1 MIPRPRRLLAS
12 VVIATLTGATPIAI
26 CQVPPEKN
34 RETRPGSNSSV
45 LDGIVTTMQSG
56 LRSER
61 EASVD
66 VRAGNQ
72 LRNLVIEL
80 ALQGRREGPATST
93 AAMAAIRLAGEI
105 RDLETWLVKIVRGD
119 LLVGNPPEPVE
130 EAARSRILRRLE
142 VFSDIALD
150 EFRRRPRRTP
160 SEIDDALAVV
170 LAPIRDAIEVI
181 LGRELQT
188 RWPTITNESA
198 TNDPPLQNLS
208 IADARLQTIT
218 RSWLESEMPARFR
231 ETLAPRIKELTKAI
245 VADSEDPDH
254 RIDLDRLEVMI
265 RLAADLFRA
274 DGSGDPDHTPFDAIS
289 RAVNTDCDPRERTDL
304 ARALKEL
311 LVPTNR
317 IERMETSE
325 SSTELRAH
333 RRRLQ
338 DRYERSLRSV
348 PNDTDELDRRWIM
361 QVAKLQNCAED
372 LRRAKTAD
380 RLLVD
385 LAAVNASARP
395 EIVTRLRTWLR
406 MLSSPGTRV
415 EAATALDRL
424 EIDADRFLVL
434 PGQQLL
440 ESPTEDFN
448 LRIAG
453 RATDLSRRIELARRG
468 WVSEVSG
475 GTFDG
480 PSSGE
485 LTRLSRLLRILLQSR
500 DFSAESRRVLEVIQ
514 ISNQWGGWFIDSD
527 SIAWS
532 ARALA
537 PGLLIAADAAADGE
551 AEELERDLDR
561 LEHLVP
567 PARLLI
573 RVADAVESSLAGLPR
588 GGIGAVATLVTPPG
602 PDAWG
607 LEHRSSFADIC
618 CGFAEISEARR
629 QGEDQMARTLATWLA
644 HACDDLLTELDGDDS
659 NSISTESGTRPESG
673 IKEQGT

>member
-12 VVIATLTGATPIAI
+12 VMIATLTGITSIGI
-26 CQVPPEKN
+26 CQVPVEKN
-34 RETRPGSNSSV
+34 LQIRPRSNPSV
-45 LDGIVTTMQSG
+45 LDGIVTTMQRG
-56 LRSER
+56 LRPER
-61 EASVD
+61 EAPVD

-93 AAMAAIRLAGEI
+93 AALAAIRLAGEI
-105 RDLETWLVKIVRGD
+105 RDLETWLMKIVRGD
-119 LLVGNPPEPVE
+119 LLVGDPPQPVQ

-160 SEIDDALAVV
+160 AQIDDALAVV
-170 LAPIRDAIEVI
+170 LAPIRDAIEVV
-181 LGRELQT
+181 LGRQLQS
-188 RWPTITNESA
+188 RWPNVTDESA
-198 TNDPPLQNLS
+198 ANDPHLQNLS
-208 IADARLQTIT
+208 GIDGRLQSIT
-218 RSWLESEMPARFR
+218 RSWRDSELPVRFQKI
-231 ETLAPRIKELTKAI
+231 LAPRITELTEAI
-245 VADSEDPDH
+245 AADSENPEH

-265 RLAADLFRA
+265 HLAADISRA
-274 DGSGDPDHTPFDAIS
+274 DDSGDPDLRHFDAIS
-289 RAVNTDCDPRERTDL
+289 RVVNTDRDPRERLDL
-304 ARALKEL
+304 AGTLKAL
-311 LVPTNR
+311 LVPTKP
-317 IERMETSE
+317 IERMVPSK
-325 SSTELRAH
+325 SSIELRTH

-348 PNDTDELDRRWIM
+348 PQDTDELDDRWIM
-361 QVAKLQNCAED
+361 QIARLQTCAED
-372 LRRAKTAD
+372 LRRAETAD
-380 RLLVD
+380 RLLME

-395 EIVTRLRTWLR
+395 KIVTRLRTWLR
-406 MLSSPGTRV
+406 MLSSPGTRL

-424 EIDADRFLVL
+424 EIDADRFLIL

-440 ESPTEDFN
+440 ESPTDEFN

-468 WVSEVSG
+468 WVSEVSD

-480 PSSGE
+480 PSGRE
-485 LTRLSRLLRILLQSR
+485 LEQLSRLMHILLQSR
-500 DFSAESRRVLEVIQ
+500 DFSAESRRVLEVVE

-551 AEELERDLDR
+551 ARELERDLDR

-573 RVADAVESSLAGLPR
+573 RVAEAVESSLAGLPG

-607 LEHRSSFADIC
+607 LEHRSSFTDIC
-618 CGFAEISEARR
+618 FGFAEISEARR
-629 QGEDQMARTLATWLA
+629 QGDEEMTRTLATWLA
-644 HACDDLLTELDGDDS
+644 NAGGDLLTELDGDDS
-659 NSISTESGTRPESG
+659 DSISTERGPRPDSE